1 MLMITETNRHVFA
14 SDLVDAQGR
23 RLHPSHLKKFSF
35 ESRRLNCT
43 LSCYDMLNL
52 KPSLVKPL
60 FDEVSRHFTLATES
74 LRLVED
80 DKTTVH
86 YAFAMNELRR
96 MHAVFHTLRQ
106 VWKIRRQEWLDAQG
120 LESFPQDV
128 LYQ

>member
-1 MLMITETNRHVFA
+1 MLMITETNRHIFA
-14 SDLVDAQGR
+14 GDLFDAQER

-35 ESRRLNCT
+35 ESRRLKRT
-43 LSCYDMLNL
+43 LTCYEMLNL

-60 FDEVSRHFTLATES
+60 FDEVSLHFSLATES
-74 LRLVED
+74 LKLVED

-86 YAFAMNELRR
+86 YLHAMEELRR

-120 LESFPQDV
+120 LKSFPQDA

>member
-1 MLMITETNRHVFA
+1 MLMITEINRHLFA
-14 SDLVDAQGR
+14 SDLFDAQER
-23 RLHPSHLKKFSF
+23 RLHPSHLRKFHF
-35 ESRRLNCT
+35 ESRRLKRT

-52 KPSLVKPL
+52 KPSLIKPL
-60 FDEVSRHFTLATES
+60 LNEVSLQFSLATES

-86 YAFAMNELRR
+86 YSHAMEELRR
-96 MHAVFHTLRQ
+96 MHAVYHTARQ

-120 LESFPQDV
+120 LESFPQDA

>member
-1 MLMITETNRHVFA
+1 MLMITETNRHIFA
-14 SDLVDAQGR
+14 SDLFDAQER
-23 RLHPSHLKKFSF
+23 RLHPSHLRKFRF

-60 FDEVSRHFTLATES
+60 FDEVSLQFSLATES
-74 LRLVED
+74 LKLVED

-86 YAFAMNELRR
+86 YSFAMEELRR
-96 MHAVFHTLRQ
+96 MHAVYHTLRQ
-106 VWKIRRQEWLDAQG
+106 VWKIRRQEWLDAKG
-120 LESFPQDV
+120 LESFPQDA